1 MSFLFETFSVPL
13 WFLVFTF
20 GCAAP
25 LWIRWYKKVYKKVI
39 SMDFFEDKFDDFE
52 ESKSEDI
59 SLFQKATDNWNASV
73 DHDRKSEKLK
83 KSSQEHSAKS
93 ADQPYIKIVLKTL
106 AVNGDAGM
114 LIQSIADKLEVSS
127 NKIKSSLSYL
137 EENEFVD
144 AVVGSMGAKYY
155 LSDRGK
161 KYCIKRGY
169 IAD

>member
-1 MSFLFETFSVPL
+1 MSFFFETFSVPL

-25 LWIRWYKKVYKKVI
+25 LWIRWYKIIYKKII
-39 SMDFFEDKFDDFE
+39 SHNYFEDKIDGFE
-52 ESKSEDI
+52 ES
-59 SLFQKATDNWNASV
+59 SLFQKATDNRNSSV
-73 DHDRKSEKLK
+73 DYDLKSSELK
-83 KSSQEHSAKS
+83 KSRKEHLVKS

-106 AVNGDAGM
+106 AKHGDAGM
-114 LIQSIADKLEVSS
+114 LSQSIADKLEVSS
-127 NKIKSSLSYL
+127 NKIKSSLLYL

-144 AVVGSMGAKYY
+144 AVAGSGMGTKYY

-169 IAD
+169 IAE